1 MSTLLYFLNRYWKQ
15 CSVFLLLVIGF
26 LSLLPLPELPAAPG
40 SDKTHH
46 MIAYATL
53 VIPVA
58 IRKPKFWWLIVL
70 FYLTFSGLIELV
82 QPYVNRYGEWLD
94 MAANSIGI
102 LCGLLIT
109 ELLIFF
115 FPARLKRIEKL

>member
-1 MSTLLYFLNRYWKQ
+1 MTTLLNFLNRYWKQ
-15 CSVFLLLVIGF
+15 CSVFLLLIIGL

-46 MIAYATL
+46 LIAYAVL

-58 IRKPKFWWLIVL
+58 IRKPKFWWLIVV
-70 FYLTFSGLIELV
+70 FYLAFSGVIELV

-94 MAANSIGI
+94 MLANSIGI
-102 LCGLLIT
+102 ICGLLIS
-109 ELLIFF
+109 ELLISL
-115 FPARLKRIEKL
+115 FPAKLKRIE